1 MRRSDEYEGNIRR
14 ISAIAPSASPRVRKS
29 PTRTRQY
36 GDWNVRYTRYCG
48 RRAIRLRRLAVAR
61 DLAVRTLLSAK
72 TSTRKPVPARGRDM
86 PELSPAAS
94 SVAFERSCNS
104 AGWVMCMCPELLSS
118 RTMSTLSGSI
128 AVAGH
133 GSCGPESGACYR
145 DCTQTCV
152 HWLWLFG
159 GCSEVFLSYMS
170 PEAYRVPSGTI
181 C

>member
-1 MRRSDEYEGNIRR
+1 MVGDFVYLWRGVRYNLLLVVLGLVHHLLIRSRTMRRSDEYEGNIRR

-118 RTMSTLSGSI
+118 RTISTLSGSV
-128 AVAGH
+128 AVAG
-133 GSCGPESGACYR
+133 
-145 DCTQTCV
+145 
-152 HWLWLFG
+152 L
-159 GCSEVFLSYMS
+159 
-170 PEAYRVPSGTI
+170 
-181 C
+181 